1 MFLFAKLVM
10 TNLYNQTSR
19 AKMRTEVHPD
29 RFPDGLDQA

>member
-19 AKMRTEVHPD
+19 ANLKRELEPD
-29 RFPDGLDQA
+29 RFPSGLEQA